1 MLLCGL
7 GRSMC
12 CLWYCQQESY
22 RLLSLSPSSSLA
34 VVQMLN
40 KKCRL
45 VYSYIKVL
53 TCQQDLF
60 LTLVL
65 LLYQVSTKMEKSK
78 IAGSTDTAEGRKK
91 IRKRQRSY
99 LHKGPM
105 KHLFSYFLEDTCLLL
120 EFTWLSGIISGIF
133 WFLALSVGS
142 HTQSCHYAS
151 YIELSFLC
159 R

>member
-1 MLLCGL
+1 MVLLAQPHCEFRSQASATLLPGSRRQCSAEMLLCGL

-12 CLWYCQQESY
+12 GRWYCQQESY

-60 LTLVL
+60 LTLLL
-65 LLYQVSTKMEKSK
+65 LLYQVSTKME
-78 IAGSTDTAEGRKK
+78 
-91 IRKRQRSY
+91 
-99 LHKGPM
+99 
-105 KHLFSYFLEDTCLLL
+105 
-120 EFTWLSGIISGIF
+120 
-133 WFLALSVGS
+133 
-142 HTQSCHYAS
+142 
-151 YIELSFLC
+151 
-159 R
+159 